1 MKTLI
6 RTETKVS
13 LYLFAD
19 SETVDV
25 QADRVV
31 VGDPETLII
40 GDCDSSN
47 ATLIENV
54 TEPTEWTGWKYL
66 YDGEWQ
72 TNPDYVAPPALEEEG
87 E

>member
-6 RTETKVS
+6 NTESKVS

-25 QADRVV
+25 QSSKTV

-40 GDCDSSN
+40 ADCNSSN
-47 ATLIENV
+47 STLVEGV
-54 TEPTEWTGWKYL
+54 TEPTEYVGWKYL
-66 YDGEWQ
+66 YDGGWQ
-72 TNPDYVAPPALEEEG
+72 SNPDYVAPE
-87 E
+87 